1 VSSTARYEE
10 EQHVK
15 SMEAPKVGVWT
26 DARPEPA
33 GHWDGGRYAELRE
46 EARLADQLGFHSICT
61 TEIHG
66 VDEGYMPTQL
76 PLIAGLSDAT
86 ERIRF
91 MTNTLLLPLHP
102 WDQVVEQALVADLL
116 SDGRLSLGVAAGRY
130 APEYDLAGV
139 DFRRRGALMEDGLRF
154 LRQSLGDED
163 GPGEG
168 HIPVYVGGSTV
179 HALDR
184 AVRLADGA
192 VPVDFFD
199 ADTAFADLW
208 ETRLAPALSAHDRTL
223 DDFRFT
229 ICVPLWASDDPE
241 RDWFLFYEQAIAYQ
255 FGQLEPD
262 PWWTR
267 ERMLVDTPEDIARR
281 LREIRSR
288 APYHEI
294 VFWYRIP
301 GIGHERALEHL
312 DLVAQ
317 RVLPLLAA

>member
-1 VSSTARYEE
+1 MR
-10 EQHVK
+10 Q
-15 SMEAPKVGVWT
+15 MEAPKVSVWT
-26 DARPEPA
+26 DARPEP
-33 GHWDGGRYAELRE
+33 GQHWHRQRYAELRE
-46 EARLADQLGFHSICT
+46 EARLADRLGFHAICT

-66 VDEGYMPTQL
+66 VDEGYMPAQL

-102 WDQVVEQALVADLL
+102 WEQVIEQATVADLL

-139 DFRRRGALMEDGLRF
+139 DFRSRGALMEGGLEF
-154 LRQSLGDED
+154 LRQSLGDGARSDED
-163 GPGEG
+163 R
-168 HIPVYVGGSTV
+168 IPVYVGGSTAHV
-179 HALDR
+179 LDR

-199 ADTAFADLW
+199 AGTAFADLW
-208 ETRLAPALSAHDRTL
+208 ENRLAPALDDHDRTL

-241 RDWFLFYEQAIAYQ
+241 RDWHLFYEEAIAYQ
-255 FGQLEPD
+255 FGRSTVESD
-262 PWWTR
+262 TPWQR
-267 ERMLVDTPEDIARR
+267 DRMLVDTPEAVARR

-288 APYHEI
+288 APYHEV

-312 DLVAQ
+312 ELVAD